1 MGRFAKNEIISLLEV
16 NRRFNL
22 AESTSYDLA
31 LGDLLALID
40 ADELRTLRLGY
51 GSAAGLPVLRE
62 LAAEV
67 CGVSPT
73 SVLTTQG
80 TALGLFL
87 LAFELCAGGGE
98 AVLQTPCFP
107 PSRDGL
113 IACGARVIES
123 PCGFDDGYQL
133 DVDQCVA
140 ALTPRTR
147 LVSLAS
153 PQNPS
158 GVSVSVESLTRLLA
172 AMKRISPE
180 AYLFVD
186 ETYREAV
193 YGDVAPQPSAAS
205 LDPRVVV
212 GTSVSKAHGA
222 PGLRVGWLTVQD
234 ADLYERLKVAKMN
247 TVISGSVVDETLA
260 AVVLRHRN
268 RLLTTRRDLLASA
281 LTEVEKWHGRER
293 HRVDWVR
300 PDGGALCC
308 MRLRQDAFSAEAIER
323 FWQVLPDLELQL
335 APGSWFGAGSD
346 VFRLGF
352 GYLPHEML
360 VESLGALTI
369 AMDQAVVKQPIPG
382 GPVR

>member
-1 MGRFAKNEIISLLEV
+1 MGRFPRNEIISLLDV
-16 NRRFNL
+16 NRRLNL
-22 AESTSYDLA
+22 AESTSYDLT
-31 LGDLLALID
+31 LGDLLAMID
-40 ADELRTLRLGY
+40 VEELRALRLGY
-51 GSAAGLPVLRE
+51 GSAAGLSDLRE

-67 CGVSPT
+67 CGVTSQ

-87 LAFELCAGGGE
+87 LAFELCGGGGE

-107 PSRDGL
+107 PSRDAL
-113 IACGARVIES
+113 IACGATVIES
-123 PCGFDDGYQL
+123 PCRFDDGYQL
-133 DVDQCVA
+133 DIDQCVA
-140 ALTPRTR
+140 ALTPRTC
-147 LVSLAS
+147 LVSIGS

-158 GVSVSVESLTRLLA
+158 GVSVSVERLTRLLA
-172 AMKRISPE
+172 AMKGVCPE

-193 YGDVAPQPSAAS
+193 YGDAATPPSSAS

-247 TVISGSVVDETLA
+247 TVICGSVVDETLA
-260 AVVLRHRN
+260 AGVIRHRN
-268 RLLTTRRDLLASA
+268 PLLATRRDLLARGLSM
-281 LTEVEKWHGRER
+281 VETWHGRER

-308 MRLRQDAFSAEAIER
+308 MRLRRDAFSAKAVER
-323 FWQVLPDLELQL
+323 FWHVLPDLELQL
-335 APGSWFGAGSD
+335 APGTWFGEGSE

-352 GYLPHEML
+352 GYLPQEVL
-360 VESLGALTI
+360 SEALGALSK
-369 AMDQAVVKQPIPG
+369 AMDQALVE
-382 GPVR
+382 GPVD